1 MSYLNADAARAR
13 AYFPRG
19 LFQPEGSFR
28 FSLDALLLAA
38 YAARLRPD
46 WRRLADLGCG
56 CGPVALGVLLLAE
69 RPQGR
74 EVLGLDLREEL
85 LEAARLNA
93 ARLGFGWV
101 FRAARADFADY
112 APGNLTGSFDLVVA
126 NPPYRLPGE
135 GRQPPSEAR
144 RAALFGGPETLAA
157 FLRAGRSLLA
167 PGGAFCLVFP
177 FRRLDELTER
187 LAAEGL
193 AAFDVLP
200 VRAREDAEPGLVLLS
215 ARADEDKNKGLAVKM
230 QKPLILYQS
239 ASSAGGWS
247 LTSAALAFC
256 RFLSCNTQG

>member
-1 MSYLNADAARAR
+1 MSYLDADAAWAR

-69 RPQGR
+69 SPRGR
-74 EVLGLDLREEL
+74 EALGLELREEL
-85 LEAARLNA
+85 LEAARLNS
-93 ARLGFGWV
+93 ARLGFRGV
-101 FRAARADFADY
+101 FKAERADFADY
-112 APGNLTGSFDLVVA
+112 APGKLSGTFDLVVA

-157 FLRAGRSLLA
+157 FIRAGCSLLT
-167 PGGAFCLVFP
+167 PGGTFCLVFP
-177 FRRLDELTER
+177 FKRLDELAGR
-187 LAAEGL
+187 IAAEGL
-193 AAFDVLP
+193 AVSEALP
-200 VRAREDAEPGLVLLS
+200 VRTREDAGPGLVLLS
-215 ARADEDKNKGLAVKM
+215 ARAGEDKNKGLAVKT

-239 ASSAGGWS
+239 ASSAGGRS